1 MALAT
6 VYRYFTSKEHLYAAA
21 LLEWAANFP
30 AREQSKRAG
39 ARSDETQLRALM
51 RRAVR
56 AFERY
61 PQMMR
66 VEIVIESSPDPNARA
81 LFDQFAARNVG
92 ALTERAVVDRPR
104 DRGRHRR
111 DGQQRARD
119 APAIVGARAHHDR
132 RRRPLGAEDARPDL
146 RGPILTVGSPV
157 GVVVRIRLTGAI
169 PWCRVLRYGH
179 HAAPEGRPRPGGAG
193 GARGERRLR
202 LRGRPPAPR
211 RAASRRSAT
220 PRSTAPCG
228 GSSRRARSRR
238 TSNRRSRDRIASTTR
253 STTGAASSSSR

>member
-1 MALAT
+1 MSTSVVAVHPDPGSLPRGQQERRDRIVRAAISLLEHSGEYDAIQMRDVARQAGVALGT

-39 ARSDETQLRALM
+39 ARSNEAQLRALM

-92 ALTERAVVDRPR
+92 ALMSSLSSTDPETAAAIVETVNSVLATRLRSWALGRITIGDVDRSVQKTL
-104 DRGRHRR
+104 DLIF
-111 DGQQRARD
+111 
-119 APAIVGARAHHDR
+119 AP
-132 RRRPLGAEDARPDL
+132 
-146 RGPILTVGSPV
+146 GS
-157 GVVVRIRLTGAI
+157 
-169 PWCRVLRYGH
+169 
-179 HAAPEGRPRPGGAG
+179 
-193 GARGERRLR
+193 
-202 LRGRPPAPR
+202 
-211 RAASRRSAT
+211 
-220 PRSTAPCG
+220 
-228 GSSRRARSRR
+228 
-238 TSNRRSRDRIASTTR
+238 
-253 STTGAASSSSR
+253 